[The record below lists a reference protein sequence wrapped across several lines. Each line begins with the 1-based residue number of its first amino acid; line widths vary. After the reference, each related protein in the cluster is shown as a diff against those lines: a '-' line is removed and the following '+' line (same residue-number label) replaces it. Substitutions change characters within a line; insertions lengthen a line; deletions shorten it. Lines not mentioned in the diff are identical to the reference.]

1 MQYEYKSV
9 TQELDSSGVEY
20 RLKKRAEF
28 MNELSGTGW
37 EIESYAFQE
46 AIRDG
51 EDGNFEI
58 IIKAKYVYVLQR
70 EK

>member
-1 MQYEYKSV
+1 MPCEYKSV
-9 TQELDSSGVEY
+9 AQELDSSWVEY

-37 EIESYAFQE
+37 EVESYVFQE
-46 AIRDG
+46 AIRD
-51 EDGNFEI
+51 DDFEV
-58 IIKAKYVYVLQR
+58 IIKAKYVYVLRR

>member
-1 MQYEYKSV
+1 
-9 TQELDSSGVEY
+9 
-20 RLKKRAEF
+20 